1 MDNKSRI
8 VILCESY
15 PSIAYALYKL
25 ANGEKDVPATIFI
38 PALKDLY
45 QLFQVLNEKVFNNEL
60 ELIYYPQY
68 APRWAETKGIKRL
81 LYILP
86 DILGERRHLKRFYNR
101 HFARLEGADIMF
113 PSPGFSGAKIY
124 ALKKLSKRNKLIFLD
139 PGPPYM
145 SRYSPRSLRDI
156 ATLLMYK
163 ILYGK
168 DVQLGQFPSINPW
181 SKGFPLIP
189 DSFMKNSVAGVIDW
203 SNREEIM
210 EDFAWEKF
218 SIFDTGDHKVI
229 YFHQDLV
236 GGYVPDRD
244 TFSRELNS
252 IFDVVLRHFPEKE
265 IARKYHPAH
274 ELHKDVIEVGE
285 ELPIYIPAE
294 FLYNENVQIYLGISS
309 SSIANVRGGQAISLL
324 DLISFN
330 DESIRERFKERL
342 IETSRTEILFP
353 SSLDELERMII
364 NITGKNL

>member
-163 ILYGK
+163 MIYGK
-168 DVQLGQFPSINPW
+168 NVQLGQYPSDNPW

-189 DSFMKNSVAGVIDW
+189 DSFMKNSIDSVIDW
-203 SNREEIM
+203 SNRDEIM
-210 EDFAWEKF
+210 EDFAWEKVRV
-218 SIFDTGDHKVI
+218 FDTGDHKVI

-236 GGYVPDRD
+236 GRYGIDRD

-252 IFDVVLRHFPEKE
+252 IFDIVLRYFPEKE
-265 IARKYHPAH
+265 IARKYHPGH
-274 ELHKDVIEVGE
+274 DYNKDVITVGE

-294 FLYNENVQIYLGISS
+294 FLYNEKVQIYLGISS
-309 SSIANVRGGQAISLL
+309 NAIVSVRGGQAISLI
-324 DLISFN
+324 DLITFRDN
-330 DESIRERFKERL
+330 KVRAGFKERL
-342 IETSRTEILFP
+342 MRTSRTEILFP
-353 SSLDELERMII
+353 SSLDGLEGMII